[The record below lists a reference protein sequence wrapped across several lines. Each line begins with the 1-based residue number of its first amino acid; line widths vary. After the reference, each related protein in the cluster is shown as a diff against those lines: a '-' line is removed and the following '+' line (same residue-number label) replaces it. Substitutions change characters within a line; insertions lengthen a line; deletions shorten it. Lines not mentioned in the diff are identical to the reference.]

1 MAELKFALKPKPPFR
16 LDLTAWALRRRPH
29 NVIDRFEDGVY
40 RRVLVLDGAPYSVAI
55 RQTRGIDRPELEVS
69 LSLARDRGRHDGDF
83 KAHAAATLT
92 RILGLDGDLADF
104 YRIASADKALAPM
117 AERLRGMKPVR
128 FPTVFEAFAN
138 AVACQLLSITAGLHV
153 VNRFARQYGR
163 ACGDGADAS
172 RAFPQA
178 EDVVGATPE
187 TLRAL
192 GFSRPKGV
200 YLIGLAQIA
209 SAPDPANRDFANL
222 AALDDATAIAR
233 LREIRGVGRW
243 TAEYVLLRG
252 FGRLN
257 IFPADDVGGR
267 NLLFGW
273 LRARGEPGYERVRA
287 MLARWDPYGGLI
299 YLHLIVNSLVDKGL
313 VESPA
318 STSIATPL

>member
-1 MAELKFALKPKPPFR
+1 VDVAELKFALKPNPPFR

-29 NVIDRFEDGVY
+29 NVIDHFEDGVY
-40 RRVLVLDGAPYSVAI
+40 RRALLLDGLPYAVAVT
-55 RQTRGIDRPELEVS
+55 QTRGIDRPELEVTI
-69 LSLARDRGRHDGDF
+69 SLARDRDRDRRARDSDF

-92 RILGLDGDLADF
+92 RVLGLDRDLAGF
-104 YRIASADKALAPM
+104 YRIARADKALAPM

-153 VNRFARQYGR
+153 VNRFAQAYGR
-163 ACGDGADAS
+163 ACGDDADAM

-178 EDVVGATPE
+178 SDVVGVSPE
-187 TLRAL
+187 ALRAL
-192 GFSRPKGV
+192 GFSRPKAI
-200 YLIGLAQIA
+200 YLVGLAQIA
-209 SAPDPANRDFANL
+209 SAPEPASPDFADL
-222 AALDDATAIAR
+222 AALDDAAAVAR

-273 LRARGEPGYERVRA
+273 LGARGEPGYERVRA
-287 MLARWDPYGGLI
+287 MLARWEPYGGLI
-299 YLHLIVNSLVDKGL
+299 YLHLIVNSLLEKG
-313 VESPA
+313 VA
-318 STSIATPL
+318 G